1 MKKEMEAAKVAVLP
15 AGALG
20 KAVNYTLALWDKGL
34 GQK

>member
-1 MKKEMEAAKVAVLP
+1 VLP